1 MQFSHLATAEANPF
15 GTGETVRE
23 VNSRKTPAEQAAAEA
38 ESAAVFA
45 DWAAKAAEREAML
58 DAAPFVRPGEW
69 DEARRAYGHDIRDAD
84 GVPVAVVT
92 AYLWREATG
101 LRTLEAQCAGR
112 VVATRDGSAPA
123 DGPLVNAS
131 ARSVEWSFDRL
142 YATGFSATSEWL
154 PAGASAPEHVSESR
168 VEAMWLDLL
177 GDAQDAI
184 QLAQWQAA
192 RAAKSEKAAKASNS
206 QPAAARAANPF
217 AALAAL
223 KGKK

>member
-1 MQFSHLATAEANPF
+1 MQFSHLATTAEANPF

-45 DWAAKAAEREAML
+45 DWAAKAAEREAKL
-58 DAAPFVRPGEW
+58 AAPPFVRPGEW

-84 GVPVAVVT
+84 GVAVAVVKT
-92 AYLWREATG
+92 YLWREATG
-101 LRTLEAQCAGR
+101 LRTLEAQYAGR
-112 VVATRDGSAPA
+112 VV
-123 DGPLVNAS
+123 
-131 ARSVEWSFDRL
+131 
-142 YATGFSATSEWL
+142 ATSEWL

-192 RAAKSEKAAKASNS
+192 RAAKAEKAAKASNS
-206 QPAAARAANPF
+206 QPAAARAASPF
-217 AALAAL
+217 ASLSAL
-223 KGKK
+223 KSA